1 MAVIFETA
9 QYAHVLRML
18 NSMSARDKSFR
29 TLQFVAKLLAWRL
42 YYNGSSLESV
52 NKWDTLESQISFARK
67 LFSIGKVFDYLSK
80 SYFGSLQIQN
90 PLSSSEAAL
99 PSIQLTRDIAFT
111 GYSAMELV
119 GWLQKARLI
128 DCPKSKRVSTL
139 SKQFLAA
146 ALLSSCFAGVYNYQ
160 KISEQLKSIQASESG
175 KTKNE
180 ASIESLIR
188 EKNEIVYFAIQNA
201 LDAVI
206 PLAELDVLKLDDG
219 FVAMTGITTSIMGL
233 YKTWSSN

>member
-52 NKWDTLESQISFARK
+52 NKWDSLESQISFARK

-80 SYFGSLQIQN
+80 SYFGSLQIKN
-90 PLSSSEAAL
+90 PVSSSEAAL
-99 PSIQLTRDIAFT
+99 PSIQLTRDLAFT
-111 GYSAMELV
+111 GYSAMELI
-119 GWLQKARLI
+119 GWLQKTNLVK
-128 DCPKSKRVSTL
+128 CPNHKYVSTL

-160 KISEQLKSIQASESG
+160 KISEHLKSIQASDSG
-175 KTKNE
+175 KTKHE
-180 ASIESLIR
+180 ASVESLTK
-188 EKNEIVYFAIQNA
+188 EKNDVVYFAIQNA
-201 LDAVI
+201 LDALI
-206 PLAELDVLKLDDG
+206 PLAELDIVKLDEG
-219 FVAMTGITTSIMGL
+219 VVAMTGITTSLMGL
-233 YKTWSSN
+233 YKTWLN